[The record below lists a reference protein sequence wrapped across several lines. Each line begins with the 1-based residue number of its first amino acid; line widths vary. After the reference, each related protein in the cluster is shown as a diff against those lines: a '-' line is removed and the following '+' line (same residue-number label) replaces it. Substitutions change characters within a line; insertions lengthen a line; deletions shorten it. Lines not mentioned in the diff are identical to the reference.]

1 MSWERNIIE
10 PDNAKLNASRNF
22 NLPHSPGVRAGPLLY
37 ISGMISLD
45 PETGDIKLG
54 TVASETRQILENLRH
69 LLASN
74 GAALDQVVKVNV
86 FIHDMLE
93 FENMNRVF
101 REFFPD
107 DPPARTT
114 CGVQLSLG
122 FKIEIECVVLA
133 PA

>member
-1 MSWERNIIE
+1 MSWERTIIE
-10 PDNAKLNASRNF
+10 PDNAKLNASRNL

-45 PETGDIKLG
+45 PATGDLKLG
-54 TVASETRQILENLRH
+54 TVAGETRQILENMRH

-74 GAALDQVVKVNV
+74 GAALENVVKVNV
-86 FIHDMLE
+86 FLHDMLE

-101 REFFPD
+101 REFFPEH
-107 DPPARTT
+107 PPARTT

-122 FKIEIECVVLA
+122 AKVEIECVALA